1 MPSQMT
7 VSSMTRSV
15 DPPTFES
22 HDALRRS
29 VEPPELWLVRLFGA
43 LVLHLLLL
51 AGVRSAWVQVSMP
64 KGGEGGTIEFVE
76 VGAVESDAAIEPSPK
91 AEGVAPL
98 QNLKPGQIA
107 ADPDQTTIVAQPTN
121 ALPTPSPSVVEP
133 SPEPL
138 PIEPTPQPIAPPEPV
153 KPEVKLSSKPV
164 ESPKQPSVK
173 PSVPP
178 LTKPSAKPS
187 IKPAV
192 KPSPQPT
199 QSIERPVESERPL
212 PTPEPKGSDSGKP
225 KLNSNSAPLPT
236 SPTLGIQSQVES
248 RKLLSQEFGADA
260 DMAIQDP
267 LPPISL
273 PLTPDFPSEFRGQT
287 VTANFIVIAGA
298 FKAGELT
305 SITEVGADRTDN
317 PLLKAGFSEAFIT
330 KIGEKLLV
338 GRQVKITLIEKAGD
352 DPNNPQNRSLDRA
365 ASEWRIVV
373 QIQFS

>member
-22 HDALRRS
+22 DDALRRS

-51 AGVRSAWVQVSMP
+51 AGVRSAWVQVSVP

-76 VGAVESDAAIEPSPK
+76 VGTVESAAAIDPSPK

-107 ADPDQTTIVAQPTN
+107 ADPDQTTIVAKPTN
-121 ALPTPSPSVVEP
+121 ALPSPSPSAVEP
-133 SPEPL
+133 APQ
-138 PIEPTPQPIAPPEPV
+138 PIATPQPIEQPEPV
-153 KPEVKLSSKPV
+153 KPEVKPSSKPV
-164 ESPKQPSVK
+164 ESPQQPSVK
-173 PSVPP
+173 PTV
-178 LTKPSAKPS
+178 KPS
-187 IKPAV
+187 IKPTV
-192 KPSPQPT
+192 KPSTKPT
-199 QSIERPVESERPL
+199 AKPSTKPTEPIDRPVASGGQL
-212 PTPEPKGSDSGKP
+212 PAPGAVGSKGGKP
-225 KLNSNSAPLPT
+225 SLGSNGAPP
-236 SPTLGIQSQVES
+236 PTLPMFGIEGQVES
-248 RKLLSQEFGADA
+248 RKLLSRGFGADA

-267 LPPISL
+267 LPRISL
-273 PLTPDFPSEFRGQT
+273 PLTEDFPSEFRGQT

-305 SITEVGADRTDN
+305 SITEVGAERTDN

-330 KIGEKLLV
+330 RIGEKLLV

-365 ASEWRIVV
+365 VSEWRVVV